1 MHKIKIQIQF
11 HETAWSHKYGR
22 VWIPPEYPDEVNLS
36 REKSDFQ
43 SYLTINSDGAGRDI
57 ENRED
62 SEKNLVDK
70 EAAKTRKTLSPN
82 NQNTEYKNVALR

>member
-1 MHKIKIQIQF
+1 MNSHIWLQAQIAKNHQIQF

-36 REKSDFQ
+36 REKSEFSKLFD
-43 SYLTINSDGAGRDI
+43 
-57 ENRED
+57 D
-62 SEKNLVDK
+62 SKKNLVDK

-82 NQNTEYKNVALR
+82 NQNTKYKNIALR